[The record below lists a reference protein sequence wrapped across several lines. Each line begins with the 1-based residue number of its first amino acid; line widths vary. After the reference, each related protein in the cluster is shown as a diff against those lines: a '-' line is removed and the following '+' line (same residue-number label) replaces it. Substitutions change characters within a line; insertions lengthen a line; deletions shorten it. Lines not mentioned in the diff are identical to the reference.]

1 MALINKIRKNDKIV
15 RNVIVKEEI
24 KFQGKIIIRERIK
37 KQWKIPKVITNDIG
51 FQLLFGFDPPAKIS
65 RKLKD
70 IASKEYS
77 INHKI

>member
-24 KFQGKIIIRERIK
+24 KFQGK
-37 KQWKIPKVITNDIG
+37 TNDIG